1 MGLLKNKKK
10 NESSSKIDYL
20 QDQHDQ
26 HDKNVEEKD
35 QKEEEEEEE
44 EELELPDSYACD
56 SCTLILSK
64 SISISTLLIII

>member
-44 EELELPDSYACD
+44 LELPDSYACD